1 MNLKELKFQIE
12 FGLMLMASGRDTEAG
27 NIFVGILNT
36 LTDMIHIDESK
47 ETNGFNKE
55 VKSNGVK

>member
-36 LTDMIHIDESK
+36 LTDMIYIDESK
-47 ETNGFNKE
+47 
-55 VKSNGVK
+55 SNDSHSQRTS